1 MSFDNA
7 LLRKKNIMN
16 EQILIIDSDTIKLRK
31 MRELLSK
38 EGFNIITVT
47 DRESALSIC
56 NKIKIEYIMGTP
68 GDLGILEKNS
78 NK

>member
-1 MSFDNA
+1 
-7 LLRKKNIMN
+7 
-16 EQILIIDSDTIKLRK
+16 

-56 NKIKIEYIMGTP
+56 NKIKIEYIIGTP
-68 GDLGILEKNS
+68 GDLGIQEKII
-78 NK
+78 K